1 MNDKKMEPTA
11 PISRTSNSK
20 DDMQFYTLYVQLV
33 SAMTDFGK
41 SDVQR
46 IGQLLCD
53 IAALFRLSKGVT
65 RVYRNPQEEK
75 EGGGETLCHYDT
87 GREGEVVSFIRV
99 VTSVMSIVSMTVYMS
114 PDEEPLTEEEKW
126 KVELV
131 MRTTLSFVSRNR
143 LGDLVEELAY
153 FDEAGYPNLRSLN
166 NYLVRMISNGKVY
179 GKAAFRYNL
188 RHFALIN
195 HEFGREVGDAIIKE
209 HYSTIKSLCGQD
221 GFVARLGGD
230 NFVGFCE
237 SDSLEKVLDYLAGA
251 KIAVGDRSYVNLQSS
266 AGVFVISEDY
276 EITSPG
282 DVLGRIISA
291 YNFAR
296 GGGKD
301 KIVFFDD
308 SIVSRKARS
317 MRVQQLF
324 PDALAAEE
332 FRVYYQ
338 PKVNVFS
345 GELEG
350 AEALCRWFHE
360 GRMVFPG
367 DFIPT
372 LEETNDICRL
382 DLYMLE
388 MVCRDIRRWL
398 DEGRRVV
405 RISVN
410 FSRKNVMNA
419 KLAGIIKEIVDR
431 YQVPHEYIEIEL
443 TETTSDV
450 EFYDLRE
457 IVSELHGSGFY
468 TAVDDFGVGLS
479 SLNLLK
485 DIPWNVI
492 KIDKSFLPEGETDE
506 SSVPYIMFRNV
517 VTLIRQLGLDCIAEG
532 VETMQQVSIL
542 RENHCDL
549 AQGFY
554 FDRPLPVQEF
564 EKRMDQKNYEIEEMA
579 RG

>member
-1 MNDKKMEPTA
+1 M
-11 PISRTSNSK
+11 K
-20 DDMQFYTLYVQLV
+20 DERRFYELYVQLV
-33 SAMTDFGK
+33 SAMTDLGK
-41 SDVQR
+41 IDVPR
-46 IGQLLCD
+46 IGQLFCD
-53 IAALFRLSKGVT
+53 LAAMFRLSKVVT
-65 RVYRNPQEEK
+65 RIYRNPQEEM

-87 GREGEVVSFIRV
+87 GKEGNVVSFIRV
-99 VTSVMSIVSMTVYMS
+99 VTKVTSIATMTVYMS
-114 PDEEPLTEEEKW
+114 PEEEPLTEDEKW

-131 MRTTLSFVSRNR
+131 MRTTLSFVSGNR
-143 LGDLVEELAY
+143 LGDIARELAF
-153 FDEAGYPNLRSLN
+153 FDEEGYPNLRNLN
-166 NYLVRMISNGKVY
+166 GYLIRMIEAGKLY

-195 HEFGREVGDAIIKE
+195 HEFGREAGDAIIKK
-209 HYSTIKSLCGQD
+209 HYSDVMELSGENGFLC
-221 GFVARLGGD
+221 RLGGD
-230 NFVGFCE
+230 NFIGIC
-237 SDSLEKVLDYLAGA
+237 DGKNLEKVLDYLSGA
-251 KIAVGDRSYVNLQSS
+251 KIPVGDQSYVNLQTS

-291 YNFAR
+291 YNYAR
-296 GGGKD
+296 GGGKER
-301 KIVFFDD
+301 IAFFDD

-324 PDALAAEE
+324 PDALAARE
-332 FRVYYQ
+332 FHAYYQ
-338 PKVNVFS
+338 PKVNVFT
-345 GELEG
+345 GELDG

-360 GRMVFPG
+360 GSMIFPG

-388 MVCRDIRRWL
+388 TVCRDIRRWL
-398 DEGRRVV
+398 DEGRKVV

-419 KLAGIIKEIVDR
+419 KLAGIIEEIADR
-431 YQVPHEYIEIEL
+431 YAVPHEYIEIEL
-443 TETTSDV
+443 TETTTDI

-457 IVSELHGSGFY
+457 IVSMLREAGFH

-492 KIDKSFLPEGETDE
+492 KVDKGFLPEEEDGEG
-506 SSVPYIMFRNV
+506 SVQSIMFRNV
-517 VTLIRQLGLDCIAEG
+517 VMLIRQLGLDCIAEG
-532 VETMQQVSIL
+532 VETMQQVYAL
-542 RENHCDL
+542 RENHCEL

-554 FDRPLPVQEF
+554 FDKPLPVEEF
-564 EKRMDQKNYEIEEMA
+564 EKRLDQMKYNLDS
-579 RG
+579 